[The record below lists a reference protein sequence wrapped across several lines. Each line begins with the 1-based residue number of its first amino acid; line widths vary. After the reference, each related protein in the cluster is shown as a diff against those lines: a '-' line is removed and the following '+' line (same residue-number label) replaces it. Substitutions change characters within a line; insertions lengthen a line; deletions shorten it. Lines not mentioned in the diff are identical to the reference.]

1 MLHMNSARALT
12 RHDHPGGEVYPV
24 LALLAHPVPGDA
36 GVVPQVR
43 LDHGVDP
50 QLGPVV
56 EHPHPPGG
64 GHVAVALE
72 PDDLG
77 GGGAASLRGFYFF

>member
-12 RHDHPGGEVYPV
+12 RHDDPGGEVYPV
-24 LALLAHPVPGDA
+24 LSLPPHPVARDA
-36 GVVPQVR
+36 GVVPQVG
-43 LDHGVDP
+43 LDHRVDP

-72 PDDLG
+72 PHDLG
-77 GGGAASLRGFYFF
+77 GGGAASLRGF